1 MKLKADV
8 TEEKLNGRYFTPQDI
23 AEYVTSWVLNQEGNI
38 DSILEPSVG
47 DGIFL
52 ECLNGHLNVLQN
64 AELLAVEI
72 DEAVSRSASAR
83 NNQLRWI
90 DRWQNLGNE
99 RKAVINDDFYKVYK
113 NILENKS
120 FRAILGNP
128 PYIRYQYLESAQREE
143 QSSILTRNGMTSNSL

>member
-23 AEYVTSWVLNQEGNI
+23 AEYVTNWVLNQEGNI

-52 ECLNGHLNVLQN
+52 ECLNGHLDVLQN
-64 AELLAVEI
+64 TELIAVEI

-83 NNQLRWI
+83 NNQLRCGRIWVTNAKQLLMMI
-90 DRWQNLGNE
+90 FM
-99 RKAVINDDFYKVYK
+99 K
-113 NILENKS
+113 
-120 FRAILGNP
+120 
-128 PYIRYQYLESAQREE
+128 YIK
-143 QSSILTRNGMTSNSL
+143 IF